1 MIQGNREKDKSNRL
15 STMELASLL
24 GVCPL
29 PGGWDSADCQYDS
42 ATFSTHGLDR
52 IAEMDKYE
60 KLPLEVKV
68 ERLRGA
74 LSHSKQSAS
83 ATPGPMMPPR

>member
-1 MIQGNREKDKSNRL
+1 MIQGNREKDRSNRL
-15 STMELASLL
+15 SNMELASLL
-24 GVCPL
+24 GVSLKPVSSSVTDEQHD
-29 PGGWDSADCQYDS
+29 P

-52 IAEMDKYE
+52 IAEMDRYE

-74 LSHSKQSAS
+74 LSHSKQSAFE
-83 ATPGPMMPPR
+83 ATESV